1 MYQRHQ
7 ARCAAES
14 CNSIMFNM
22 SVKTKFRIVLCTSQL
37 LSAHFPSDTV
47 VTLWRSF
54 NESKLCGLCKERKI
68 FLFYK

>member
-14 CNSIMFNM
+14 CSSIMFNM

-37 LSAHFPSDTV
+37 LSAHFLSDTV
-47 VTLWRSF
+47 
-54 NESKLCGLCKERKI
+54 EI
-68 FLFYK
+68 F